1 MANRVH
7 WEPHH
12 SVGNAVLDAQHQA
25 LLARCNALADC
36 IEAADAPR
44 FDEALRELMT
54 LAREHFAAEE
64 ALLVQCGY
72 PEIEGYRSE
81 REEFDYLAAEIVT
94 TEHFDRSELQ
104 TFLALWWAGHI
115 LGAARS
121 HRAYLEQR
129 QDGVRDQP
137 GV

>member
-36 IEAADAPR
+36 LEAADAPR
-44 FDEALRELMT
+44 FDEVFRELML

-64 ALLVQCGY
+64 ALLAQCGY
-72 PEIEGYRSE
+72 PEIEDYRGE
-81 REEFDYLAAEIVT
+81 CEEFDYLAAEIAT
-94 TEHFDRSELQ
+94 PEHFDRSELQ
-104 TFLALWWAGHI
+104 AFLALWWAGHI

-121 HRAYLEQR
+121 QRPYLEK
-129 QDGVRDQP
+129 P
-137 GV
+137 AAA